1 MLWTA
6 IASSEDVRGA
16 RVPIRYHSCMEH
28 VDPLKT
34 EFVFEARVTCDAL
47 VTIGDTKL
55 GKRRLVPITGGEF
68 SGPTLKGVVLPGGA
82 DWQLV
87 RPDGVVEI
95 LARYT
100 IRTHDG
106 INISVV
112 NRGIALYPPH
122 FARTHV
128 RTTPEFEAP
137 RDSAYA
143 WLNQN
148 IFVGTVEAITR
159 QPLVVAVRVYR
170 LL

>member
-1 MLWTA
+1 MYGA
-6 IASSEDVRGA
+6 ICA
-16 RVPIRYHSCMEH
+16 IRYDSRMTQ
-28 VDPLKT
+28 VDALKT
-34 EFVFEARVTCDAL
+34 EFVLQARVTCDSL

-68 SGPTLKGVVLPGGA
+68 SGPSIEGVVLPGGA

-95 LARYT
+95 VARYT
-100 IRTHDG
+100 IRTHDQ
-106 INISVV
+106 IDISVV

-122 FARTHV
+122 FDRTYV

-143 WLNQN
+143 WLNRN
-148 IFVGTVEAITR
+148 IFVGTVEAISR
-159 QPLVVAVRVYR
+159 QPLVVSVRVFK